1 MITKKELNSFILKEA
16 FKVLKEEL
24 DINGK
29 IKELED
35 NYLKQVEMLEL
46 DIKELTKDIKKNAS
60 NQQALAQQGGLKY
73 DRAPAEK
80 QVVMQNLSYLKKEK
94 PAKEKLI
101 QAKEEQIVDLGKEK
115 DMQIKSLKDAKS
127 AEAKSTNE
135 TGIQEAVLAPKSNN
149 KIVQKPLLK
158 PNVTPKME
166 QPQVSQNVAPINVE
180 KEPKES
186 KKDVIVRFDT
196 NTTTP
201 FTVRFSRRGFIVG
214 NTRISFEMIEKAI
227 SKQFSITLK
236 TGLVLTP
243 VKMQKIL
250 KYKNRY

>member
-16 FKVLKEEL
+16 FKVLNEQE

-35 NYLKQVEMLEL
+35 NYLKQVDMLEL
-46 DIKELTKDIKKNAS
+46 DIKELTKDIKKNTS

-101 QAKEEQIVDLGKEK
+101 QAKKEQIIDLGKEK

-127 AEAKSTNE
+127 AESKSANE
-135 TGIQEAVLAPKSNN
+135 TGLQEATLAPKPSN

-158 PNVTPKME
+158 QSVALKLE
-166 QPQVSQNVAPINVE
+166 QPQTSQNVAPINVE
-180 KEPKES
+180 NEPKES

>member
-16 FKVLKEEL
+16 FKILKEE

-35 NYLKQVEMLEL
+35 NYLKQVDMLEL
-46 DIKELTKDIKKNAS
+46 DINELTKDIKKNIS

-80 QVVMQNLSYLKKEK
+80 QVVMQNLSYLKNEK

-101 QAKEEQIVDLGKEK
+101 QSKKEQIIDLGKEK
-115 DMQIKSLKDAKS
+115 DMQIKSLKDVKS
-127 AEAKSTNE
+127 AESKTSNE
-135 TGIQEAVLAPKSNN
+135 IGIQEAMVSPQVK
-149 KIVQKPLLK
+149 KTIIQKPVLK
-158 PNVTPKME
+158 PNLT
-166 QPQVSQNVAPINVE
+166 PQVKQDIKSQTE
-180 KEPKES
+180 KPVNIENEPKES

-196 NTTTP
+196 NTPTP

>member
-1 MITKKELNSFILKEA
+1 MPN
-16 FKVLKEEL
+16 
-24 DINGK
+24 
-29 IKELED
+29 
-35 NYLKQVEMLEL
+35 
-46 DIKELTKDIKKNAS
+46 
-60 NQQALAQQGGLKY
+60 
-73 DRAPAEK
+73 
-80 QVVMQNLSYLKKEK
+80 
-94 PAKEKLI
+94 
-101 QAKEEQIVDLGKEK
+101 
-115 DMQIKSLKDAKS
+115 
-127 AEAKSTNE
+127 
-135 TGIQEAVLAPKSNN
+135 KSNN

-158 PNVTPKME
+158 PNVTQKVG